1 MGEKEAGVFEEK
13 ELTGGFVMANLDI
26 DSAYLTVLKTSLKT
40 GIKTGLKE
48 DLNLSIYEAARRV
61 INNIYGLLNVRR
73 ADGQLHFQDLEET
86 R

>member
-1 MGEKEAGVFEEK
+1 MGEKEAEGIMGK
-13 ELTGGFVMANLDI
+13 KLTGGLEMANLDI
-26 DSAYLTVLKTSLKT
+26 DSAYL
-40 GIKTGLKE
+40 TGLKE

-61 INNIYGLLNVRR
+61 THNIYGLLNVRR